1 MAVIMRIAV
10 PALLALLLAGCHIEG
25 DFSENIETVILPAEE
40 YEQEIKAIDQLL
52 FREQPLGEAGVREL
66 EQWIE
71 GLAARVGKSSDTRF
85 IKLESLELKLL
96 AKRAGRLAPRGTG
109 KELQNDWMR
118 LRNNLFDDRWW
129 FARSAADLEAV
140 AKVASPATATAPAEA
155 KVVRPV
161 TKEPVTSVASEPRS
175 GLTGK
180 WRVVSITANGEPR
193 EDDELTGA
201 TWTFDPPRLVIRGAE
216 GNETTY
222 NFTREG
228 DTLHVVGPG
237 EEGRMLYELAGGELR
252 IAFYDGLQEQ
262 PESFQHDPSRE
273 GPLLL
278 VVELAAVQ

>member
-10 PALLALLLAGCHIEG
+10 PALLALLLAGCNIDG

-40 YEQEIKAIDQLL
+40 YQQEIKAIDHLL

-129 FARSAADLEAV
+129 FARSAADLEA
-140 AKVASPATATAPAEA
+140 ASAEA

-161 TKEPVTSVASEPRS
+161 TREASEPRS

-222 NFTREG
+222 NFTRER
-228 DTLHVVGPG
+228 DTLHVVGPD

-252 IAFYDGLQEQ
+252 IAFYDGLEEQ